1 MSGAPA
7 MTEERVYTTKEV
19 ADIIRVHPKT
29 VTRLIQRGDLE
40 AFTISD
46 EYRIT
51 QSSLD
56 RFMRGERPAK
66 KKDSQDA

>member
-1 MSGAPA
+1 MRGAPT
-7 MTEERVYTTKEV
+7 MTEEKVYTTKEV
-19 ADIIRVHPKT
+19 AEIIRAHHKT
-29 VTRLIQRGDLE
+29 VQRLIHRGDLE
-40 AFTISD
+40 AFTIGD

-66 KKDSQDA
+66 NNDSR